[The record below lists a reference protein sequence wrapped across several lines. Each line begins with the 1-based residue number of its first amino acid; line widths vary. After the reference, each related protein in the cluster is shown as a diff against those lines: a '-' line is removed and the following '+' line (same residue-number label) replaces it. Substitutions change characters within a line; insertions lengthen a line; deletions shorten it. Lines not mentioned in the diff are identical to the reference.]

1 MPKVEPLPGT
11 MLVAEAAKRLDISS
25 RLLYSWLNDG
35 VIVLESDVKIS
46 NYYTQHSITEAELE
60 QIKVSAIYR
69 AYIKRR
75 KWRDYA
81 AEAKRVRAEAKKKT
95 EEAKALRKEYLSL
108 YQEARSK

>member
-11 MLVAEAAKRLDISS
+11 MLVAEAAKRLGISS

-35 VIVLESDVKIS
+35 FIVLESDVKIS

-60 QIKVSAIYR
+60 QIRNSAIFG
-69 AYIKRR
+69 AYIRRR
-75 KWRDYA
+75 KWREFA
-81 AEAKRVRAEAKKKT
+81 SEAKRARDEAKKKT